1 MTWIGAFFMLSIH
14 ISSNPNQIKNCD
26 WRNDMFREE
35 TSQSKKTLRLNKRIT
50 RLKALALKYKRAEIT
65 QNALLEISN
74 LASSVTTPK
83 EFYSSLHR
91 SINRLL
97 PADNFFIATLNADTG
112 RIEVPFFQDEK
123 DAHPQEFYPDEDLS
137 DTLYS
142 GLTGYVLKTEQTLI
156 CDDQTYDQL
165 VKSNAITQRGSHCHQ
180 WVGTPIKSVDSTIG
194 VLVFQSYNSDT
205 VYDEI
210 EIELMNFISH
220 HISGVIQRLQNQEQ
234 LEQAINTRTKELSIA
249 YNKLKQ
255 EVYERR
261 RAERL
266 QKSLFEIADL
276 ANSNI
281 DSQKFYS
288 EIHRVISHLLPVN
301 NCFISLL
308 NEKRNALTFPYFVSQ
323 YEFPSPKPRS
333 LSDGLTE
340 YILLN
345 NRPKL
350 LNRNDINR
358 LIESG
363 ELYCEAPELN
373 DTQEINQWIG
383 VPLFIHGQICGA
395 LIIYSYSH
403 IQNYQE
409 KDLELLTFVS
419 QHIATAIEK
428 KQSEESLKLSY
439 ELLEEKVNERTQALE
454 NVNQDLEKEINQRKR
469 IERQLVHD
477 AKHDNLTGLPNRSM
491 FMERLTQAIKHVR
504 RHSLERFAVLFIDMD
519 RFKLLNDTLGHLEG
533 DRFLI
538 ETAKR
543 LKQCIRNNDML
554 ARLGGDEFVILL
566 DSISGQRDAEDIAE
580 RVLAELS
587 KPYQLANQQFKSSA
601 SIGLAMSGQSR
612 SDTSESILRDADTA
626 MYQAKSQGKGCY
638 TIFNHGVNQQQVKD
652 LKLESE
658 LKNALLNNDLQLS
671 YLPIM
676 ALDSEQIIAFEPRL
690 FWHHPSLGKLKQAQ
704 LNNIAEHC
712 HMLIELDNYLLEQVN
727 QSFHSMQQQYGNQF
741 QLQIPISSQ
750 HLNHKHALRALKNR
764 IKQCRFNISKLTLFF
779 NEKEFVQNTDNHIS
793 AFDSLNKLDAKLGI
807 EAYGSAHS
815 AISSLIFLPIQ
826 ALKLDPSYVDHLES
840 KQHVKLVKAY
850 FSAAQALGF
859 DVFAAGIS
867 NNQQCETLQKIGFT
881 NGQGSALGN
890 VIELEREKNRVCA

>member
-1 MTWIGAFFMLSIH
+1 
-14 ISSNPNQIKNCD
+14 
-26 WRNDMFREE
+26 MFREDL
-35 TSQSKKTLRLNKRIT
+35 SQSKSTLRLHKRIT

-65 QNALLEISN
+65 QNALLELSN
-74 LASSVTTPK
+74 FAASVTTPA
-83 EFYSSLHR
+83 EFYSALHQ
-91 SINRLL
+91 SINKLI
-97 PADNFFIATLNADTG
+97 PADNFFIATLNSKTSK
-112 RIEVPFFQDEK
+112 IEVPFFLDEK
-123 DAHPQEFYPDEDLS
+123 DHHPNDCYPEEDLS

-142 GLTGYVLKTEQTLI
+142 GLTGYVLKTQQPLI
-156 CDDQTYDQL
+156 CNDETFQHLIESKQ
-165 VKSNAITQRGSHCHQ
+165 ITARGSDCHQ
-180 WVGTPIKSVDSTIG
+180 WIGTPIKSAESTIG
-194 VLVFQSYNSDT
+194 VLVVQSYSPNIIYS
-205 VYDEI
+205 EI

-220 HISGVIQRLQNQEQ
+220 HISGVIQRLENQEQ
-234 LEQAINTRTKELSIA
+234 LELAIDTRTQELSIA

-281 DSQKFYS
+281 DSQEFYS

-308 NEKRNALTFPYFVSQ
+308 NEQCDELTFPYFVSQ
-323 YEFPSPKPRS
+323 FEIPEPKPRK

-345 NRPKL
+345 HKPRL
-350 LNRNDINR
+350 LDREDIKA
-358 LIESG
+358 LIKTG
-363 ELYCEAPELN
+363 ELYSEAPELN

-383 VPLFIHGQICGA
+383 VPLFIHGKVSGA
-395 LIIYSYSH
+395 LTIYSYNYNQH
-403 IQNYQE
+403 YQE

-428 KQSEESLKLSY
+428 KHSAESLKLSY
-439 ELLEEKVNERTQALE
+439 EQLEDKINLRTQALASA
-454 NVNQDLEKEINQRKR
+454 NSDLEKEISQRKR

-491 FMERLTQAIKHVR
+491 FMERLTQAIKHIR
-504 RHSLERFAVLFIDMD
+504 RHSLEKFAVLFIDMD

-543 LKQCIRNNDML
+543 LNLCIRTNDML

-566 DSISGQRDAEDIAE
+566 DTINGQEDAKDVAE

-587 KPYQLANQQFKSSA
+587 RPYQLANQQFNSSA

-626 MYQAKSQGKGCY
+626 MYQAKSQGKNCY
-638 TIFNHGVNQQQVKD
+638 AIFNHGADKQLIKD
-652 LKLESE
+652 IKLENE
-658 LKNALLNNDLQLS
+658 LKSAINNKQLQLS

-676 ALDSEQIIAFEPRL
+676 ALDAKQHIAFEPRL
-690 FWHHPSLGKLKQAQ
+690 FWHHPSLGKVKQAQ
-704 LNNIAEHC
+704 LHNIAEHC
-712 HMLIELDNYLLEQVN
+712 NMVIELDNYLLAQVN
-727 QSFHSMQQQYGNQF
+727 QSAEMMEQTYGDEF
-741 QLQIPISSQ
+741 QLQLPISSQ
-750 HLNHKHALRALKNR
+750 HLNHKHALRALKNKL
-764 IKQCRFNISKLTLFF
+764 KQCRFNSKKITLFF
-779 NEKEFVQNTDNHIS
+779 NEKAFVQNTNNHIS
-793 AFDSLNKLDAKLGI
+793 AFESLAKLDINLGI

-815 AISSLIFLPIQ
+815 AISSLTFLPIK
-826 ALKLDPSYVDHLES
+826 ALKLDPSYTAHLES
-840 KQHVKLVKAY
+840 SQHIKLITAY
-850 FSAAQALGF
+850 FYAAQALEL
-859 DVFAAGIS
+859 DVFAVGV
-867 NNQQCETLQKIGFT
+867 NTLQQCQILQDIGFT
-881 NGQGSALGN
+881 KGQGVALGQ
-890 VIELEREKNRVCA
+890 VIELAKNTITINQAKVCA